1 MATTPAFPLDFE
13 HTFLIFS
20 GHYSFCDRK
29 NNFRRE
35 HIVVSETVTVNSSDT
50 ELKRAAVRQ
59 LPPPPPHNISLDII
73 EANTP
78 PPLRLGR
85 DILLSSHTSVVTL
98 QYFLWTAK
106 LSSVFREDLM
116 DYYQNIIPDGIQ
128 LVE

>member
-85 DILLSSHTSVVTL
+85 DILLSTL
-98 QYFLWTAK
+98 HICCHITIFFMDCKIVISIHRGSDGL
-106 LSSVFREDLM
+106 LSED
-116 DYYQNIIPDGIQ
+116 NS
-128 LVE
+128 